1 LTIAPTPGRASPRG
15 AEDHPH
21 TRTAELAVRFG
32 AVFAAVLAVGLA
44 LVLLTDAFGLVFVVA
59 ATLAS
64 IAASVTALRAL
75 LEGERWRLLWLPLL
89 AFPAFVLFCAAIV
102 FSGTAP

>member
-1 LTIAPTPGRASPRG
+1 VTIAPMPGRASGSG
-15 AEDHPH
+15 AEHHPH
-21 TRTAELAVRFG
+21 TRTAELAVQLGAVFG
-32 AVFAAVLAVGLA
+32 AVFGVGLA
-44 LVLLTDAFGLVFVVA
+44 LVILTDAFGGAFVVA

-75 LEGERWRLLWLPLL
+75 LGGERWRLLWVPLL